1 MSLVRGGWCRQNE
14 KMWVKERFCMTQ
26 GWERHHCRKELVYS
40 IISRQFVNVGVSE
53 SPCVFL
59 RLSPEQDKRNNDSL
73 HFQCIKLPV
82 WVRQNRA
89 VQNSS
94 VNDKPQRKFFPHAS
108 YCQDDT
114 LCDELALFCNASR
127 QQIKVPWISG
137 EMSHSPTPADA
148 GTLNI
153 FARSDTICQETLVKH
168 HLRLSPASISRI

>member
-1 MSLVRGGWCRQNE
+1 
-14 KMWVKERFCMTQ
+14 MTQ
-26 GWERHHCRKELVYS
+26 GWEHHHRRKKLVYG
-40 IISRQFVNVGVSE
+40 IISRWFVNAGVSE

-59 RLSPEQDKRNNDSL
+59 HLSPEQDERNNDSL
-73 HFQCIKLPV
+73 HFQCIKLAV
-82 WVRQNRA
+82 QVHQNCA

-114 LCDELALFCNASR
+114 LCDELALFCNVSR
-127 QQIKVPWISG
+127 QQIKVPQISG
-137 EMSHSPTPADA
+137 ETSHSPTPADA

-153 FARSDTICQETLVKH
+153 FTRSDTIRQETLIKH